1 MADDYRSDYTSETEN
16 SRTKNILDEVIEV
29 PTVLAETS
37 TKTTNVMSNESKE
50 TNLDLLTAEARLLRL
65 LAEFSKKKPMS

>member
-16 SRTKNILDEVIEV
+16 SRRKNILDEVIEV

-37 TKTTNVMSNESKE
+37 TKTTHDLSNESKE
-50 TNLDLLTAEARLLRL
+50 TNPDFLTAEAHLLRL